1 MHGTY
6 DSHLIALPFM
16 LGCGV
21 RVIRSASKCVAFLS
35 LKWRVKGGPRL
46 VDMPGA
52 QWSAA
57 LGCHSGITS
66 WSSWPG
72 FWTSPIKYFHYFC
85 FITLHTMTSS
95 TFSAL
100 LPLCGGESPGHR
112 WIPLTGASDAELWRF
127 LFCFFDLRL
136 NKRLSKQWRRR
147 LFWDA
152 IVLIMMSLQCFLWN
166 WNWFHLL
173 VLIHCLLLWLSMGS
187 TLWNWRNLSH
197 MP

>member
-1 MHGTY
+1 MHGTD

-16 LGCGV
+16 IGCGV
-21 RVIRSASKCVAFLS
+21 RVIKSASKCVAFLS

-72 FWTSPIKYFHYFC
+72 LWTSPIKHFYYFR

-100 LPLCGGESPGHR
+100 LPLCGGSP
-112 WIPLTGASDAELWRF
+112 PVTGGFPSRGPVTRSFDV
-127 LFCFFDLRL
+127 FFFVFWPAPQQTV
-136 NKRLSKQWRRR
+136 KQTMETPVI
-147 LFWDA
+147 WDA
-152 IVLIMMSLQCFLWN
+152 IALIMMSLQCFL
-166 WNWFHLL
+166 
-173 VLIHCLLLWLSMGS
+173 CLLMV
-187 TLWNWRNLSH
+187 
-197 MP
+197 PI

>member
-1 MHGTY
+1 MAIWDYWHFITFAMHGTY

-16 LGCGV
+16 FGCGV
-21 RVIRSASKCVAFLS
+21 RVIKSASKCVAFLS

-72 FWTSPIKYFHYFC
+72 LWTSPIKYFHYFC
-85 FITLHTMTSS
+85 CITLHTMTSS

-100 LPLCGGESPGHR
+100 LPLCVCVCVLGGGGGGGGGRESPGQR

-127 LFCFFDLRL
+127 LFCF
-136 NKRLSKQWRRR
+136 
-147 LFWDA
+147 
-152 IVLIMMSLQCFLWN
+152 
-166 WNWFHLL
+166 
-173 VLIHCLLLWLSMGS
+173 
-187 TLWNWRNLSH
+187 
-197 MP
+197 

>member
-1 MHGTY
+1 MHGTC
-6 DSHLIALPFM
+6 DNHPIALPFM
-16 LGCGV
+16 FGCGV
-21 RVIRSASKCVAFLS
+21 RVIKSVSKCVAFLS

-72 FWTSPIKYFHYFC
+72 LWTSPIKYFHYFC
-85 FITLHTMTSS
+85 FITLYMMTSS
-95 TFSAL
+95 DIFRVTAPS
-100 LPLCGGESPGHR
+100 CGESTGHR

-127 LFCFFDLRL
+127 LWPAPQQTV
-136 NKRLSKQWRRR
+136 KQTMETPVI
-147 LFWDA
+147 WDA
-152 IVLIMMSLQCFLWN
+152 IALIMMMSLQFFLWN

-173 VLIHCLLLWLSMGS
+173 V
-187 TLWNWRNLSH
+187 
-197 MP
+197 